1 MSNEELVAQIQAGAV
16 ERLGELWE
24 QVEGL
29 VKWKANHIMAVLE
42 LRGNCGVEFDDLYQS
57 GYLAMVE
64 AVETYEASA
73 GSFSGWFMYYL
84 KTAFCEATGIR
95 TKKQQKEPLNMAISL
110 EAQITNDADS
120 LLLEIVPDPAGEIP
134 IEKVEARIFHQQM
147 HNALDQSLSTLPAD
161 QRLVIEKRY
170 YEEKTLSQVAREIGV
185 TSESV
190 RSTERNGLRKLRAP
204 QNASLLRPFYDF
216 DYYGRSGLGAFR
228 LTGLSVQERY
238 LVIEEERKE
247 REAAHRKKKRQ
258 IDL

>member
-29 VKWKANHIMAVLE
+29 VKWKANHIMTALK
-42 LRGNCGVEFDDLYQS
+42 LHGNCGVEFDDLYQS
-57 GYLAMVE
+57 GYLAMIG

-73 GSFSGWFMYYL
+73 GKFSGWFMYYL

-110 EAQITNDADS
+110 ESPITNDADSS

-134 IEKVEARIFHQQM
+134 IEKIEARIFYQQM

-161 QRLVIEKRY
+161 HRLVIEKRY

-190 RSTERNGLRKLRAP
+190 RNAERKGLRKLRTP

-216 DYYGRSGLGAFR
+216 DYYGTSGLGAFR
-228 LTGLSVQERY
+228 SSGMSVQERY
-238 LVIEEERKE
+238 LIGQEGTRKE
-247 REAAHRKKKRQ
+247 Q
-258 IDL
+258 FP